1 MKRDVVRSGMY
12 LQLLEDKD
20 RRFFR
25 NVSKRL
31 ANDTASHSIQSS
43 NITSATNLMTQLPHK
58 YTRIAVG

>member
-1 MKRDVVRSGMY
+1 MY

-25 NVSKRL
+25 NVSKGL

-43 NITSATNLMTQLPHK
+43 NITSATDLMTQLPHK